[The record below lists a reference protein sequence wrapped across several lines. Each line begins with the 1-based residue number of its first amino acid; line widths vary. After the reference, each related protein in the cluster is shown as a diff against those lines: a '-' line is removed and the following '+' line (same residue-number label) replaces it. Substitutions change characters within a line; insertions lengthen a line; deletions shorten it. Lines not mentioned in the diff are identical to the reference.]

1 MIVKKSEPLDPDA
14 ATTIVVNNT
23 PHPDKFRG
31 PDQLLKDLGIIGDIE
46 AEAHKAGIIKDLAPL
61 GFTIDAGDIK
71 SGPAVNVGDCTA
83 SVLDNAK

>member
-1 MIVKKSEPLDPDA
+1 MVTKAEPLDPG
-14 ATTIVVNNT
+14 TCTNIVVNDT

-31 PDQLLKDLGIIGDIE
+31 PDQLLKDLGIIGDTE
-46 AEAHKAGIIKDLAPL
+46 AEVHKSGIIKDVTDL
-61 GFTIDAGDIK
+61 GFSIDASDIS

>member
-1 MIVKKSEPLDPDA
+1 MVEKSETLDPDEC
-14 ATTIVVNNT
+14 TDIVVNDT

-46 AEAHKAGIIKDLAPL
+46 VEVHKAGIIKDLAKL
-61 GFTIDAGDIK
+61 GFSIDASDIS

-83 SVLDNAK
+83 SVLDNAE